1 MAESVHTAL
10 VPGQNAPFSSQNC
23 LAAQIGSLVGTDFA
37 AAVDFVETFV
47 DFVKA
52 SQMAVVVDA

>member
-1 MAESVHTAL
+1 L
-10 VPGQNAPFSSQNC
+10 VPGQNAPSSSQNC

-52 SQMAVVVDA
+52 SQMVVVVDV